1 MTYVLVNR
9 EQYYKRHTSYK
20 TLAAAKAAL
29 TRLRKGRPPLGDEW
43 GVMTMDDY
51 IRNRP
56 TKKVRNLMSG
66 QEIEIPVDTP
76 MCCDPSSE
84 TYWSM

>member
-9 EQYYKRHTSYK
+9 EQYYKRDTSYK

-29 TRLRKGRPPLGDEW
+29 SRLRKGRRPLGDEW
-43 GVMTMDDY
+43 VVMTRDDY
-51 IRNRP
+51 ICNRP
-56 TKKVRNLMSG
+56 TKKVRNLMTG